1 MYEEYLITTKMTGP
15 AKAVQSTNFHNF
27 VQRITLAKTQI
38 EGPHHKKRIIDML
51 AQVLG
56 LFSRID
62 YTTITNK
69 TTSYERRFYDVS
81 ELISWA
87 KKQSLE
93 KLCEIEFNFGRI
105 KIKKEEDSRDI
116 VFSVEESSYSSKA
129 AKSKRLKL
137 EIKDFFTDELIFQ
150 KNFSDFKK
158 LCDEVHSFIDPSHK
172 KFSPSNPCINVDC
185 RFIVND
191 CDISDYF
198 LGTENLNI
206 ECYNTECTQFIEY
219 TKHIRQGRVTI
230 HHVLAIEKDNCTPR
244 HIYSSVLDEMNGK
257 IREKGISEGHTW
269 EREITTPRPA
279 DDLYYQI
286 WDCCTQYGEKVSDF
300 KALLNQYSKE
310 LPIIS
315 FVCIEMSYSLSE
327 YRTRVNECFLDFSPN
342 AVGYQTVSRSG
353 TDEYDYLIPPH
364 EKWNYEDFDVI
375 L

>member
-1 MYEEYLITTKMTGP
+1 MDKEYLITTKMTGP
-15 AKAVQSTNFHNF
+15 SKEVQSTNFHYF

-51 AQVLG
+51 AQILG

-105 KIKKEEDSRDI
+105 KIKKEEEDKDI
-116 VFSVEESSYSSKA
+116 VFSVENSSYSNKA

-137 EIKDFFTDELIFQ
+137 EIKDFFSDELIFQ

-206 ECYNTECTQFIEY
+206 ECYKTEGTQFIEY
-219 TKHIRQGRVTI
+219 TKHTRQGRVTI

-244 HIYSSVLDEMNGK
+244 LIYSSVLDELNGK
-257 IREKGISEGHTW
+257 KREKGISEGNTW
-269 EREITTPRPA
+269 EREITTPRPS
-279 DDLYYQI
+279 DNLYYQI
-286 WDCCTQYGEKVSDF
+286 LDCQGRFDGKVSDF
-300 KALLNQYSKE
+300 KGLLEQYSGE
-310 LPIIS
+310 YPITS
-315 FVCIEMSYSLSE
+315 FVCIEMLYSLGYYKTTVKE
-327 YRTRVNECFLDFSPN
+327 YYLDNTSGSLYQYVTS
-342 AVGYQTVSRSG
+342 AVPEEDYS
-353 TDEYDYLIPPH
+353 YLIPPH
-364 EKWNYEDFDVI
+364 DKWNYEDFDVI